1 MAPFWR
7 VSSVKG
13 ISDSS
18 FFYSFGVHGSSFGAI
33 IDHHYPSCWLQPI
46 VSVLFISHQHFFSTF
61 PTDFFSPSASFPF
74 SLFSF
79 FLSFFRNLSV
89 QSLSISQGS
98 SGTEPPLFAF
108 IMAGI
113 ASGGTNLHWEKKRN
127 IVIVFPELKNC
138 KAAFISE
145 QKRIRTIFGS
155 AIFFSKIWNSLI
167 VF

>member
-1 MAPFWR
+1 MGVHSEQSLTIIIHLVDCNQLFQ
-7 VSSVKG
+7 S
-13 ISDSS
+13 SS
-18 FFYSFGVHGSSFGAI
+18 F
-33 IDHHYPSCWLQPI
+33 PI
-46 VSVLFISHQHFFSTF
+46 NIFFLL
-61 PTDFFSPSASFPF
+61 PQQIFFTIGIF

-155 AIFFSKIWNSLI
+155 AIFFSKI
-167 VF
+167 